1 MANVML
7 YNVDNKGCDKEEMC
21 MIRVGITEIDIA
33 YEEKEISKKRCI
45 EVMEEAK
52 DAGVELLVFPE
63 MTLAGFTMTPE
74 KMSEAYRD
82 GKIPESISFFMKHS
96 RKYNMA
102 MAFGYIEAS
111 MADGSPQFDDSREK
125 IYENKLA
132 LVKGDNLVL
141 DYSKIHPFSYSGE
154 NRVYHA
160 GSSLCQAKVKDI
172 RLGGYI
178 CYDVR
183 FPEIFTAA
191 RDKYDAILVIANWPE
206 QRAAQWSALLRARA
220 IENQAYAIGVNR
232 VGSGNGENYIPSSHI
247 YDCYGDELAKRV
259 SERLLVADLDPEL
272 ISRARSE
279 FPQGSDRKNEFY
291 KSLL

>member
-1 MANVML
+1 MV
-7 YNVDNKGCDKEEMC
+7 
-21 MIRVGITEIDIA
+21 RVGITEIDTS
-33 YEEKEISKKRCI
+33 YEDKEASKSRCI
-45 EVMEEAK
+45 EVMEEA
-52 DAGVELLVFPE
+52 AEQGVELLVFPE
-63 MTLAGFTMTPE
+63 MTLAGFTMEPE
-74 KMSEAYRD
+74 AMSEAYRD
-82 GKIPESISFFMKHS
+82 GRIPESISFFMKNS
-96 RKYNMA
+96 RRYNMA

-111 MADGSPQFDDSREK
+111 MADGSPVFDDSREK

-154 NRVYHA
+154 DKVYHA
-160 GSSLCQAKVKDI
+160 GSSLCQAKVKDL

-183 FPEIFTAA
+183 FPEIFSAA

-206 QRAAQWSALLRARA
+206 ERAAQWSALLRARA

-247 YDCYGDELAKRV
+247 YDCCGNEIARRV
-259 SERLLVADLDPEL
+259 SDRLLVADVDASAIEK
-272 ISRARSE
+272 ARKS
-279 FPQGSDRKNEFY
+279 FPQGRDRKNDFY
-291 KSLL
+291 KALL